1 MEIAMALVIENIRKS
16 YNTTLALNDCS
27 ITLEKGLYGLL
38 GPNGAGKSTLIKI
51 LTGNLMQDS
60 GDVRYNNSD
69 IRQLGKEYR
78 KKIGYMPQEIVGYP
92 HMSVQGFMEYMSVI
106 KGISKGK
113 REKKEEISFLLEKVN
128 LIDYKRKKFGN
139 LSGGMKRR
147 VLFAQALL
155 GNPEILILDEPTA
168 GLDPKERIK
177 MRNMIAEL
185 SSDKIVLLAT
195 HIVRDVECVAS
206 QIILLQQG
214 SVLLCTSPEELLN
227 GLRDC
232 VWEVVCSQEEVKNLS
247 DMCVISNM
255 RQDSNGV
262 ALKIIG
268 DSPPEGYVA
277 VQKQPTLDDVY
288 MKYFGNS
295 NNRSV

>member
-1 MEIAMALVIENIRKS
+1 MALVIEKIKKC
-16 YNTTLALNDCS
+16 YHATVALDNCS

-51 LTGNLMQDS
+51 LTGNLLQDS
-60 GDVRYNNSD
+60 GQIRYEDHD
-69 IRQLGKEYR
+69 IRQMGKEYR

-92 HMSVQGFMEYMSVI
+92 HMTVQSFMEYMAVI
-106 KGISKGK
+106 KGMQPRKQKI
-113 REKKEEISFLLEKVN
+113 KEEIASLLDKVN
-128 LIDYKRKKFGN
+128 LSEHRRKKFAN

-195 HIVRDVECVAS
+195 HIVGDVECVAN
-206 QIILLQQG
+206 QIILLHQG
-214 SVLLCTSPEELLN
+214 RVLKCATTEKMLDEMENHVQEMVCTKEEADML
-227 GLRDC
+227 
-232 VWEVVCSQEEVKNLS
+232 SQNYL
-247 DMCVISNM
+247 ISNI
-255 RQDSNGV
+255 RQEAQGV
-262 ALKIIG
+262 AVKIVG
-268 DSPPEGYVA
+268 DSFPEGYVMTKKRA
-277 VQKQPTLDDVY
+277 ALEDVY
-288 MKYFGNS
+288 LYYFGN
-295 NNRSV
+295 